1 MAPDNMEIIGKADL
15 PDIVR
20 KALVSLGRV
29 PEWAPIYVTR
39 AEALATGNL
48 TKLMK
53 ERPPTAYIDAVD
65 RAVKAVE
72 ELDNLITCAGERA
85 GKVIAQTTRAVR
97 IVFEGLAGYV
107 AAARIIPGY
116 VASDSLVYGDGNHLY
131 VVTTEVKGR
140 LHIISLPQ
148 IMPPRIPV
156 GVDEAYVM
164 EEARKWS
171 AIWTAGE
178 HSADLGRRRT
188 RR

>member
-1 MAPDNMEIIGKADL
+1 MADGIQEDVL
-15 PDIVR
+15 PLI
-20 KALVSLGRV
+20 K
-29 PEWAPIYVTR
+29 W

-156 GVDEAYVM
+156 RVDEAYVM